1 MPVAVSSSNSGM
13 IHPIHTHSRAPV
25 TREPRTLAPHPM
37 EPPRKKPRRSM
48 TAPDLAGASSS
59 PKKDTGLNRNAS
71 YRTHMYLTFVK
82 NALAERRKGRNAPY
96 QELVIQFSTASKPDS
111 TTSLEQLRSWLDAL
125 SHVVS
130 QLEKLYASL
139 VDSVLSLPWSTAD
152 EQFVKSYIA
161 FVGLLVSAKPEYLGN
176 VLDRNVRGFTYNSGL
191 RAVENLSVDGSASP
205 MTRGTVY
212 DRQHTLTS
220 HLLSLIPTLPAA
232 IFPVLSKHFPHKR
245 EPKHAQVTYIRNLLR
260 ISAYCPQLSGRI
272 LGLVIERAVMIDVE
286 VQIAYEDL
294 EGPGG
299 ADADGVFEL
308 DPFDLVVGENAP
320 EEEEAADGEDEEE
333 IDLSDISSEG
343 GPEEDL
349 GQEQTTPDTVKHA
362 GIHAMVTKLDA
373 ILRLLFQYFERVG
386 HPDLATPR
394 SYSGSSTPITPVNEV
409 PLLLSPEARH
419 RLLHGQFLHLLSIFD
434 RTILPTFRT
443 RYTQFLLFYFTSLDA
458 SFADLFQGLLLQK
471 ALFDGDTTTVVRLAS
486 VSYVAGFVSRA
497 NCVNRENTRR
507 VVSLLCEFLARRL
520 DVDDDDPT
528 DNRSATFYAIAQAIM
543 VIFCFRWRD
552 LQQNSSEEVPDADE
566 EDFPSSSRAGLWMP
580 ELSVMQRA
588 VTSPLNPLRYC
599 FKHVVHQFAAVA
611 KYTNF
616 IYCHSIIDANRR
628 SMIQSDD
635 SPISATPTRMN
646 PHSLARINIS
656 QAAHL
661 DSFFPFDPYTLPATE
676 SYIEGLYRTWAQAK
690 PDGFDDDEA
699 EAETEDEEEEEEPTS
714 DPALKSRLLG
724 AMSMS
729 AGSILSSSWKS
740 SSASEAEEATNELDK
755 SFGGLSI
762 SPIRRFMQPGRSE

>member
-1 MPVAVSSSNSGM
+1 
-13 IHPIHTHSRAPV
+13 
-25 TREPRTLAPHPM
+25 M

-48 TAPDLAGASSS
+48 TAPDLASAAGSS
-59 PKKDTGLNRNAS
+59 PTKDSGLKRNAS

-96 QELVIQFSTASKPDS
+96 EELVTQFSTASKPEF
-111 TTSLEQLRSWLDAL
+111 TTSLDQLRSWLDAL

-130 QLEKLYASL
+130 QFEKLYASL
-139 VDSVLSLPWSTAD
+139 VDAVLSLPWSTAD

-161 FVGLLVSAKPEYLGN
+161 FVGLLVSARPEYIGN
-176 VLDRNVRGFTYNSGL
+176 ILERNVQGFTYNSGL
-191 RAVENLSVDGSASP
+191 KAVENLAGDVTTSP

-212 DRQHTLTS
+212 DRQHTLTT

-232 IFPVLSKHFPHKR
+232 LFPILSKHFPHKR

-272 LGLVIERAVMIDVE
+272 LALVVERAVMIDVE

-294 EGPGG
+294 EGAGQ

-320 EEEEAADGEDEEE
+320 EEEEAAEGEDDEE

-343 GPEEDL
+343 GPEEL
-349 GQEQTTPDTVKHA
+349 GPEQATPESVKHA

-373 ILRLLFQYFERVG
+373 ILKLLFQYFERVG
-386 HPDLATPR
+386 HPDVATPQSR
-394 SYSGSSTPITPVNEV
+394 SGSSTPTTLLSEL
-409 PLLLSPEARH
+409 PLLLSTEQRH
-419 RLLHGQFLHLLSIFD
+419 RLQHGQFIHLLSIFD

-443 RYTQFLLFYFTSLDA
+443 RYSQFLLFYFTSLDP
-458 SFADLFQGLLLQK
+458 SFADLFLGLLLKK
-471 ALFDGDTTTVVRLAS
+471 ALFDVNTTAVVRLAS

-497 NCVNRENTRR
+497 NCVNRENARR
-507 VVSLLCEFLARRL
+507 VVSLLCEFLGRRL
-520 DVDDDDPT
+520 DMDDEDTT
-528 DNRSATFYAIAQAIM
+528 DTRGEMFYAIAQAIM

-552 LQQNSSEEVPDADE
+552 LQEGGSADE
-566 EDFPSSSRAGLWMP
+566 TSDAEDEEATALRAGLWMP
-580 ELSVMQRA
+580 ELGVMQRA
-588 VTSPLNPLRYC
+588 VTSPLNPLKYC

-616 IYCHSIIDANRR
+616 LYCHSIIEANRR
-628 SMIQSDD
+628 SMMQSDD
-635 SPISATPTRMN
+635 SPVSATPTRAN
-646 PHSLARINIS
+646 PHLLARINIT

-661 DSFFPFDPYTLPATE
+661 DNFFPFDPYTLPATE
-676 SYIEGLYRTWAQAK
+676 TYIEGLYRTWAQAK
-690 PDGFDDDEA
+690 PDGFDDDET
-699 EAETEDEEEEEEPTS
+699 EGETEDEEEEEEPTS
-714 DPALKSRLLG
+714 DPATKSRLLG
-724 AMSMS
+724 AMSMGAS
-729 AGSILSSSWKS
+729 SMLSNSWKS
-740 SSASEAEEATNELDK
+740 SSASEAEEATDDLGK

-762 SPIRRFMQPGRSE
+762 SPVRRFMQPGRSE